1 VVTATILIR
10 RGAWGRSRRPLWTRH
25 ILKPSGATICGL
37 VPSRNESVADGPA
50 VQGDVR
56 ECQTCANLAAGR
68 TVAPLIHLVAGRK
81 GDDVWAWDQPAS
93 VHGSR
98 SDQGDVHEV
107 SGREP
112 AREPGGPDSFI
123 AMRMY
128 GGVLQYYAG
137 CNGALGASRWSAKR
151 ADAMRFATRRVA
163 EYVAHRHGG
172 IVRRVRE
179 GE

>member
-25 ILKPSGATICGL
+25 ILKPSAATICGL

-56 ECQTCANLAAGR
+56 ECQTCANLGAGR

-128 GGVLQYYAG
+128 GGVLHYYAG
-137 CNGALGASRWSAKR
+137 RNGALGASRWSAKR

-163 EYVAHRHGG
+163 EYVAHRHGA

-179 GE
+179 GD

>member
-1 VVTATILIR
+1 MVTATILIR

-25 ILKPSGATICGL
+25 ILKPSAATICGL

-81 GDDVWAWDQPAS
+81 GDDVWAFDQPAS

-128 GGVLQYYAG
+128 GGVLHYYAG
-137 CNGALGASRWSAKR
+137 RNGALGASRWSAKR
-151 ADAMRFATRRVA
+151 ADAMRFAPRRVA
-163 EYVAHRHGG
+163 EYVAHRHGA